1 MHDLCKIHEKTNPNK
16 SHKKRLSVSDKNRP
30 STFNNSWT
38 LCFGLHKRATVHFI
52 KPSIIW
58 KCLFCHFQNQN
69 STSRSAMFSWR
80 RIFLLFPSDS
90 TVTNYNILNV
100 CQEHRKVANTMC
112 EIRSMRLVCS
122 PAVHAFKRIK
132 NKWKTSGFAL
142 FLSDCVSLIF
152 WHLSSRWASL
162 LVSDPLIKTMLYK
175 SPRQQKLYFTA
186 ATGFFPSLNILLG
199 FYCEIIESSASL
211 DDTIW
216 SESFNP
222 LQSHSSTITGY
233 NINPIVNNS
242 HPRSD

>member
-1 MHDLCKIHEKTNPNK
+1 MQDLCKIHEKTNPNK

-38 LCFGLHKRATVHFI
+38 LCFGLHKWATVHFI

-90 TVTNYNILNV
+90 SVTNYNILNV

-122 PAVHAFKRIK
+122 PAVHGS
-132 NKWKTSGFAL
+132 KTNGKHQVL
-142 FLSDCVSLIF
+142 LSFSPTVCLWYSDICHQDEPLYSCQIHSSKPCCTKVLGSRNCISQL
-152 WHLSSRWASL
+152 LRVSSRLWISC
-162 LVSDPLIKTMLYK
+162 
-175 SPRQQKLYFTA
+175 
-186 ATGFFPSLNILLG
+186 LG
-199 FYCEIIESSASL
+199 F
-211 DDTIW
+211 T
-216 SESFNP
+216 
-222 LQSHSSTITGY
+222 
-233 NINPIVNNS
+233 VK
-242 HPRSD
+242 